1 MKITIDI
8 PGDIAH
14 SAELTQ
20 AELLREIA
28 VLLFQWERVTLG
40 RAAQIAGMHQF
51 EFQKLLASRK
61 ISVHYGLDDYQA
73 DIASLRQHDWR

>member
-8 PGDIAH
+8 PDSIDQ

-28 VLLFQWERVTLG
+28 ILLFQWERVTLG
-40 RAAQIAGMHQF
+40 KAAQIARMHQF

-61 ISVHYGLDDYQA
+61 ISVHYGLEDYQA
-73 DIASLRQHDWR
+73 DVANLRQHNWR